1 MPPPWQRYQSWS
13 IPELAPFI
21 WDGEEEQI
29 EEYALDEEPFQW
41 DGEPQVASQAD
52 STGSYNLFPHLWQG
66 ASGLSAKID
75 FARSLDQINTAQ
87 KFEPE
92 FKIAQD
98 MELQDTAYTAAGFPQ
113 NWLNMDEIEQ
123 QNWIFH
129 NFPSGQLPAPMDEF
143 LRRQMQATAV
153 GDYIQE

>member
-13 IPELAPFI
+13 IPELDPFI

-52 STGSYNLFPHLWQG
+52 STGSYNPIPYLWQG
-66 ASGLSAKID
+66 ASGLPAKID

-87 KFEPE
+87 KF
-92 FKIAQD
+92 
-98 MELQDTAYTAAGFPQ
+98 
-113 NWLNMDEIEQ
+113 
-123 QNWIFH
+123 
-129 NFPSGQLPAPMDEF
+129 
-143 LRRQMQATAV
+143 
-153 GDYIQE
+153 